1 MCNRCKLI
9 NTLAIIMLPTGFDQ
23 TLCANMY
30 KGSISCLRFIPWG
43 KLLAVCS
50 QQVYNSKSFLQ
61 RVYCFYN
68 APIGFPACILNELL
82 DPITHSLSKGWSG
95 WKSTNKL
102 ECFASIKIVFNLAIE
117 KIINI
122 RCSGKFFIFII
133 FCNCIK
139 L

>member
-9 NTLAIIMLPTGFDQ
+9 NTLATSLLSELSTKPFVQICI
-23 TLCANMY
+23 
-30 KGSISCLRFIPWG
+30 GSISCLRFIPWVA

-50 QQVYNSKSFLQ
+50 QQVYNGKSFC

-117 KIINI
+117 KINNI